1 MSWRTKSKNKK
12 KACPFTS
19 GRVPVKSIDYKN
31 YRMLRKFVTETGKIV
46 PSRMTGVTNYYQHKI
61 SNQIQLARYLAL
73 IPYCDNH

>member
-1 MSWRTKSKNKK
+1 MSMSWRTKSKR

-31 YRMLRKFVTETGKIV
+31 YKMLRKFTTETGKIV
-46 PSRMTGVTNYYQHKI
+46 PSRITGVSNYYQHII